1 MAHPHHWTH
10 WIHLPHWLHPHTDRS
25 SAPLSNVPK
34 SDRSTEIWTIV
45 AVAAV
50 MLGVMV
56 LLIVAEVMGWLP
68 ERDWNNMPVM
78 P

>member
-1 MAHPHHWTH
+1 
-10 WIHLPHWLHPHTDRS
+10 
-25 SAPLSNVPK
+25 
-34 SDRSTEIWTIV
+34 
-45 AVAAV
+45 